1 MLSFCYCRYF
11 RQSKLTSFQRQ
22 LNLYGFQRLTR
33 GADAGGYYHEL
44 FLRNRVFLAKR
55 MERTKVKGTRFKAA
69 SSPDSEPD
77 FYSMPPVPPQ
87 VSSDEEGSHG
97 SATAATADTF
107 ASAPVAMDPLPLQFR
122 AAPAPVVPYYAASAM
137 PQSIAAA
144 ATPRAAFQPPLPPQQ
159 KTVLQPK
166 PAPPADRV
174 LDEAVDELFL
184 TGDDTLAEFCF
195 DWDPTGTGMPLEDDT
210 QLGYMLEKLLE
221 D

>member
-1 MLSFCYCRYF
+1 MTLSPCFSVRYF

-44 FLRNRVFLAKR
+44 FLRGRVFLAKR

-77 FYSMPPVPPQ
+77 FYSMPLVTPH
-87 VSSDEEGSHG
+87 VSSDEEQSTGSVSH
-97 SATAATADTF
+97 SDTF
-107 ASAPVAMDPLPLQFR
+107 SAPATNPIPASFEPLPIRYSSAPIMPPQPQF
-122 AAPAPVVPYYAASAM
+122 ALSSMPAPAPVQRQQQQQAA
-137 PQSIAAA
+137 P
-144 ATPRAAFQPPLPPQQ
+144 
-159 KTVLQPK
+159 V
-166 PAPPADRV
+166 DRV
-174 LDEAVDELFL
+174 LDEAVDALL
-184 TGDDTLAEFCF
+184 LSGDDTLADFCF
-195 DWDPTGTGMPLEDDT
+195 DWDPTGSGMALEDDT